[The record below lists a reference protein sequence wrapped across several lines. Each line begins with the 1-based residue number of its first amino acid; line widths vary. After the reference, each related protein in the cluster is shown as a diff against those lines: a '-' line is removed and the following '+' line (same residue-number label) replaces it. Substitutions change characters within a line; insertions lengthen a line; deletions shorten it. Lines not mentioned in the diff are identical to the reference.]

1 MEKKVRSE
9 GIEKKV
15 RRQVMKKKV
24 TEKTGLGE
32 ES

>member
-15 RRQVMKKKV
+15 IRQVMKKKV
-24 TEKTGLGE
+24 TEKTGHGE